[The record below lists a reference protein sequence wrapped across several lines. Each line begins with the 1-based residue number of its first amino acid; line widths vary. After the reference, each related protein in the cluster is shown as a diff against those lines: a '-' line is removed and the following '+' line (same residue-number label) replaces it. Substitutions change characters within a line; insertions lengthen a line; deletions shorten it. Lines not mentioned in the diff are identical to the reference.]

1 MPGACPGTSQPA
13 EFRTEALPEKLRAPL
28 GLRLANSRQIG
39 DFLDAAVGLGTSLP
53 RSPPISTG
61 QSKGSRSCFATA
73 IYWLRNHA
81 IKPPLF
87 SAVALGLLLLCGGCA
102 GVTRD
107 AASAD
112 DADIEHDPA
121 EPVNRAIFKA
131 NVAADHAV
139 MKPVAQAY
147 ADHVPEGVQRESTT
161 SCKTSR
167 NPPSRSTTRCKGNV
181 RHAWQSVQRLAV
193 NSTVGVAGIFDVA
206 EKLGVPPHKAD
217 FGQTLAVW
225 GVGEGPFVEL
235 PLLGPSN
242 ARDAV
247 GTVVDM
253 AMNPLTFVGG
263 APATYAGVAT
273 GSANVVDTRAQHL
286 SRSRRIGAQLA
297 RLYATLRSVYRQHRD
312 AEIVAAKQR
321 GQPRRTGGHLGPD
334 TRP

>member
-1 MPGACPGTSQPA
+1 MLNTKHTICGEIRVPEDRPA
-13 EFRTEALPEKLRAPL
+13 VRIARRKGKSRVRSALVF
-28 GLRLANSRQIG
+28 GL
-39 DFLDAAVGLGTSLP
+39 
-53 RSPPISTG
+53 
-61 QSKGSRSCFATA
+61 
-73 IYWLRNHA
+73 
-81 IKPPLF
+81 
-87 SAVALGLLLLCGGCA
+87 ALCCGGCA
-102 GVTRD
+102 TTRD
-107 AASAD
+107 VNVAD
-112 DADIEHDPA
+112 DVDTEHDPA

-131 NVAADHAV
+131 NVAADHTV

-147 ADHVPEGVQRESTT
+147 SDHVPEGVQKGVHNVVQNLKEPAVAV
-161 SCKTSR
+161 
-167 NPPSRSTTRCKGNV
+167 NDVLQGNV
-181 RHAWQSVQRLAV
+181 KHAWESVQRLAV
-193 NSTVGVAGIFDVA
+193 NSTAGVAGIFDVA
-206 EKLGVPPHKAD
+206 DKLGLPAHKSD

-286 SRSRRIGAQLA
+286 HDLDELERNSLDY
-297 RLYATLRSVYRQHRD
+297 YATLRSVYRQHRD
-312 AEIVAAKQR
+312 AEISAAKER
-321 GQPRRTGGHLGPD
+321 EQPLEGRVDISAPA